1 MANKLRNYKVIISF
15 AAGVLAMIILFF
27 GLKSCFNL
35 GEKTEKSDYY
45 ILTNQISKMNKMVVM
60 EQNTSSMQKT
70 KMGYEVFGKEVSS
83 NSIITYTKT
92 NAQVSYD
99 LNKMKIEV
107 DSIGKKLV
115 ITELPDADIRITP
128 SVEIQSL
135 DDSFFNRISEKDI
148 RNVTQKAKETAIQS
162 IDQNQLRTE
171 GRKQLME
178 NLNNIFVLAKA
189 LNYTIEDKTGKLGIL
204 GL

>member
-1 MANKLRNYKVIISF
+1 MRNYKTILSF
-15 AAGVLAMIILFF
+15 AAGAGVMLLLFF
-27 GLKSCFNL
+27 GLKSCLNL
-35 GEKTEKSDYY
+35 GGKTEKSDYY
-45 ILTNQISKMNKMVVM
+45 ILTNQISKMNKMVVI

-107 DSIGKKLV
+107 DSINKKL
-115 ITELPDADIRITP
+115 IISELPDADIRITP

-148 RNVTQKAKETAIQS
+148 KNVTEKAKETAVKS
-162 IDQNQLRTE
+162 IDQNQLRNE

-178 NLNNIFVLAKA
+178 NLDNIFVLAKA
-189 LNYTIEDKTGKLGIL
+189 LNYTIEDKTGKIGVL

>member
-1 MANKLRNYKVIISF
+1 MLRNYKVILSF
-15 AAGVLAMIILFF
+15 AAGILAMLILFF
-27 GLKSCFNL
+27 GLKSFLNL
-35 GEKTEKSDYY
+35 GGKTEKSDYY

-60 EQNTSSMQKT
+60 EQDISSMQKT
-70 KMGYEVFGKEVSS
+70 KMGYEVFGKEVSN

-99 LNKMKIEV
+99 LNKMKMEV
-107 DSIGKKLV
+107 DSINKKLI

-148 RNVTQKAKETAIQS
+148 KNVTQKAKETAVNS
-162 IDQNQLRTE
+162 VNQNQLRTE
-171 GRKQLME
+171 GHKQLME

-189 LNYTIEDKTGKLGIL
+189 LNYTIEDETGKLGVL

>member
-1 MANKLRNYKVIISF
+1 MRNIKIIVPF
-15 AAGVLAMIILFF
+15 LAGVIVMVILFF
-27 GLKSCFNL
+27 SFRSCLNPAK
-35 GEKTEKSDYY
+35 KTEKSDYY
-45 ILTNQISKMNKMVVM
+45 ILTNQIAKMNKMVVL
-60 EQNTSSMQKT
+60 EQNTSSIQKT
-70 KMGYEVFGKEVSS
+70 KMGYEFFGKEVSS

-99 LNKMKIEV
+99 LNKMKIKV
-107 DSIGKKLV
+107 DSVNKKLL

-128 SVEIQSL
+128 SVEIQSV

-148 RNVTQKAKETAIQS
+148 KNVTQKAKDAALKS
-162 IDQNQLRTE
+162 IDQNKLRTE
-171 GRKQLME
+171 GREQLME

-189 LNYTIEDKTGKLGIL
+189 LNYSIEDQTGKLGIL

>member
-1 MANKLRNYKVIISF
+1 MKNYKVIISF
-15 AAGVLAMIILFF
+15 AAGALIVLFLFL

-35 GEKTEKSDYY
+35 GGKTEKSDYY
-45 ILTNQISKMNKMVVM
+45 ILTNQISKMNKMVVI

-70 KMGYEVFGKEVSS
+70 KMGYEVLGSEVSS

-99 LNKMKIEV
+99 LNQMKIKV
-107 DSIGKKLV
+107 DSINKKLI
-115 ITELPDADIRITP
+115 ITELPNADIRITP

-148 RNVTQKAKETAIQS
+148 KNVTQKAKDAAIKS
-162 IDQNQLRTE
+162 IDQNQLRNE
-171 GRKQLME
+171 GHKQLME

-189 LNYTIEDKTGKLGIL
+189 LNYKIEDETGKLGIL
-204 GL
+204 GM

>member
-1 MANKLRNYKVIISF
+1 
-15 AAGVLAMIILFF
+15 MIILFF
-27 GLKSCFNL
+27 SVKSCFNL
-35 GEKTEKSDYY
+35 SKKTEQSDYY
-45 ILTNQISKMNKMVVM
+45 ILTNQISKMNKMVVI

-70 KMGYEVFGKEVSS
+70 KMGYEILGKEVSS

-99 LNKMKIEV
+99 LNKMKIKV
-107 DSIGKKLV
+107 DSVNKKLI
-115 ITELPDADIRITP
+115 ITDLPDADIRITP
-128 SVEIQSL
+128 SVEIQSM
-135 DDSFFNRISEKDI
+135 DDSFINRISEKDI
-148 RNVTQKAKETAIQS
+148 KNVTQKAKDAAMKS
-162 IDQNQLRTE
+162 VNQNELRTE

-189 LNYTIEDKTGKLGIL
+189 LNYSIEDQTGKLGIL

>member
-1 MANKLRNYKVIISF
+1 LRNLKIIIPF
-15 AAGVLAMIILFF
+15 FAGVLLMLLLFF
-27 GLKSCFNL
+27 GFKSCFNAT
-35 GEKTEKSDYY
+35 EKKEKSDYY
-45 ILTNQISKMNKMVVM
+45 ILTNQISKMNKMVVL
-60 EQNTSSMQKT
+60 EQNFSAMQKT
-70 KMGYEVFGKEVSS
+70 KMSYEFFGKEMTS

-107 DSIGKKLV
+107 DSINKRLV
-115 ITELPDADIRITP
+115 ITELPDAQIRITP

-148 RNVTQKAKETAIQS
+148 KNVTQKAKQTAINS
-162 IDQNQLRTE
+162 VDQNKLRNE
-171 GRKQLME
+171 GRTQLME

-189 LNYTIEDKTGKLGIL
+189 LNYTIEDKTGKIGIL

>member
-1 MANKLRNYKVIISF
+1 
-15 AAGVLAMIILFF
+15 
-27 GLKSCFNL
+27 
-35 GEKTEKSDYY
+35 
-45 ILTNQISKMNKMVVM
+45 M

-70 KMGYEVFGKEVSS
+70 KMGYEVFGKEISS

-107 DSIGKKLV
+107 DSINKKLV

-135 DDSFFNRISEKDI
+135 DDSFINRISEKDI
-148 RNVTQKAKETAIQS
+148 KNVTEKAKETALKS
-162 IDQNQLRTE
+162 IDQNQLRGE

-178 NLNNIFVLAKA
+178 NLDNIFVLAKA
-189 LNYTIEDKTGKLGIL
+189 LNYTIEDKTGKIGIL

>member
-1 MANKLRNYKVIISF
+1 LRNYKIIASF
-15 AAGVLAMIILFF
+15 FAGAGIVLLLFF
-27 GLKSCFNL
+27 GVKSCFNL
-35 GEKTEKSDYY
+35 GGKSEKSDYY
-45 ILTNQISKMNKMVVM
+45 ILTNQISKMNKLVVI

-70 KMGYEVFGKEVSS
+70 KMGLEFFGKEVTS

-107 DSIGKKLV
+107 DSINKKLI
-115 ITELPDADIRITP
+115 ITELPNADIKITP
-128 SVEIQSL
+128 SVEIQSM
-135 DDSFFNRISEKDI
+135 DDSFINRISEKDI
-148 RNVTQKAKETAIQS
+148 KNVTQKAKTAAINS
-162 IDQNQLRTE
+162 IDQNKLRDE
-171 GRKQLME
+171 GHKQLLE

-189 LNYTIEDKTGKLGIL
+189 LNYKIEDQTGKIGIL

>member
-1 MANKLRNYKVIISF
+1 MRNYKVILSF
-15 AAGVLAMIILFF
+15 AAGIIAMLILFF
-27 GLKSCFNL
+27 GLKSCLNL
-35 GEKTEKSDYY
+35 GGKTEKSDYY

-60 EQNTSSMQKT
+60 EQNVSSMQKT
-70 KMGYEVFGKEVSS
+70 KMGYEVFGKEVSN

-107 DSIGKKLV
+107 DSINKKLV

-148 RNVTQKAKETAIQS
+148 KNVTQKAKENAMKS

-189 LNYTIEDKTGKLGIL
+189 LNYTIEDETGKLGIL

>member
-1 MANKLRNYKVIISF
+1 MRNSKVILSF
-15 AAGVLAMIILFF
+15 AAGILVMLALFLGF
-27 GLKSCFNL
+27 RSCLNPTS
-35 GEKTEKSDYY
+35 KTEKSDYY

-60 EQNTSSMQKT
+60 EQNVSSMQKT
-70 KMGYEVFGKEVSS
+70 KMGYEVFGKEVSN

-99 LNKMKIEV
+99 LNKMKMEV
-107 DSIGKKLV
+107 DSINKKLV
-115 ITELPDADIRITP
+115 ITELPEAEIRITP

-148 RNVTQKAKETAIQS
+148 KNVTQKAKETAVNS
-162 IDQNQLRTE
+162 INQNQLRTE

-189 LNYTIEDKTGKLGIL
+189 LNYTIEDETGKLGVL

>member
-1 MANKLRNYKVIISF
+1 MRNYRTILSF
-15 AAGVLAMIILFF
+15 AAGAGAMFLLFF
-27 GLKSCFNL
+27 GLKSCLNL
-35 GEKTEKSDYY
+35 GNKTEKSDYY

-107 DSIGKKLV
+107 DSINKKLI

-135 DDSFFNRISEKDI
+135 DDSFINRISEKDI
-148 RNVTQKAKETAIQS
+148 KNVTQKAKETAEKS
-162 IDQNQLRTE
+162 IDQNQLRSE
-171 GRKQLME
+171 GRKQLIE

-189 LNYTIEDKTGKLGIL
+189 LNYEIEDKTGKIGIL

>member
-1 MANKLRNYKVIISF
+1 M
-15 AAGVLAMIILFF
+15 FF
-27 GLKSCFNL
+27 GLKSCLNL
-35 GEKTEKSDYY
+35 GGKTEKSDYY

-107 DSIGKKLV
+107 DSINKKLV

-148 RNVTQKAKETAIQS
+148 KNVTEKAKESAMKS
-162 IDQNQLRTE
+162 IDQNQLRSE

-178 NLNNIFVLAKA
+178 NLNNVFVLAKA
-189 LNYTIEDKTGKLGIL
+189 LNYTIEDKTGKIGIL

>member
-1 MANKLRNYKVIISF
+1 LKNNKLILSF
-15 AAGVLAMIILFF
+15 AAGIVVMLFLFF
-27 GLKSCFNL
+27 GLKSCFNF
-35 GEKTEKSDYY
+35 GGKTEKSDYY
-45 ILTNQISKMNKMVVM
+45 ILTNQISKMNKMVVL
-60 EQNTSSMQKT
+60 EQNISSMQKT
-70 KMGYEVFGKEVSS
+70 KMGYEIFGNEVSS
-83 NSIITYTKT
+83 NNIITYTKT

-107 DSIGKKLV
+107 DSISKKLI
-115 ITELPDADIRITP
+115 ITELPNADVRITP

-135 DDSFFNRISEKDI
+135 DDSFLNRITEKDI
-148 RNVTQKAKETAIQS
+148 KNVTQKAKDTAIKS
-162 IDQNQLRTE
+162 IDENRLRNE

-189 LNYTIEDKTGKLGIL
+189 LNYTIEDKTGQLGIL

>member
-1 MANKLRNYKVIISF
+1 MRNNKTIISF
-15 AAGVLAMIILFF
+15 VAGAGVMVLLFF
-27 GLKSCFNL
+27 GLKSCLNL

-60 EQNTSSMQKT
+60 EQNSSTMQKT
-70 KMGYEVFGKEVSS
+70 KMGYEVLGKEVSS

-107 DSIGKKLV
+107 DSINKKLV
-115 ITELPDADIRITP
+115 ITELPDAEIRITP

-148 RNVTQKAKETAIQS
+148 KNVTAKAKETAIKS
-162 IDQNQLRTE
+162 IDQNQLRNE

-189 LNYTIEDKTGKLGIL
+189 LNYTIEDETGKVGIL

>member
-1 MANKLRNYKVIISF
+1 ML
-15 AAGVLAMIILFF
+15 ILFF
-27 GLKSCFNL
+27 GLKSCLNL
-35 GEKTEKSDYY
+35 GGKTEKSDYY

-60 EQNTSSMQKT
+60 EQDISSMQKT
-70 KMGYEVFGKEVSS
+70 KMGYEVFGKEVSN

-107 DSIGKKLV
+107 DSINKKLV
-115 ITELPDADIRITP
+115 ITELPDAEIRITP

-148 RNVTQKAKETAIQS
+148 KNVTQKAKETAIKS
-162 IDQNQLRTE
+162 VNQNQLRTE
-171 GRKQLME
+171 GRKQLLE

-189 LNYTIEDKTGKLGIL
+189 LDYTIEDETGKLGVL

>member
-1 MANKLRNYKVIISF
+1 MKNIRFIIPF
-15 AAGVLAMIILFF
+15 VAGALLMIVLFF
-27 GLKSCFNL
+27 GLKSCFNF
-35 GEKTEKSDYY
+35 GNKTEQSDYY
-45 ILTNQISKMNKMVVM
+45 ILTNQISKMNKMVVV
-60 EQNTSSMQKT
+60 EQNFSAMQKT
-70 KMGYEVFGKEVSS
+70 KMGYEFFGKEVSS

-99 LNKMKIEV
+99 LNKMNIKV
-107 DSIGKKLV
+107 DSINKKLI
-115 ITELPDADIRITP
+115 ITDLPEADVRITP

-148 RNVTQKAKETAIQS
+148 KNVTQKAKETAVKS
-162 IDQNQLRTE
+162 VDQNKLRTE
-171 GRKQLME
+171 GHKQLME

-189 LNYTIEDKTGKLGIL
+189 LNYKIEDQTGKIGIL

>member
-1 MANKLRNYKVIISF
+1 MRNNKVIISF
-15 AAGVLAMIILFF
+15 VAGAGAVLLVFF
-27 GLKSCFNL
+27 GLKSCLNL
-35 GEKTEKSDYY
+35 GGKTEKSDYY

-70 KMGYEVFGKEVSS
+70 KMGYEVLGKEVSS

-107 DSIGKKLV
+107 DSINKKLV

-135 DDSFFNRISEKDI
+135 DDSFFNRITEKDI
-148 RNVTQKAKETAIQS
+148 KGVTEKAKETALKS
-162 IDQNQLRTE
+162 IDQNQLRSE

-178 NLNNIFVLAKA
+178 NLDHIFVLAKA
-189 LNYTIEDKTGKLGIL
+189 LNYTIEDKTGKIGIL

>member
-1 MANKLRNYKVIISF
+1 MRNYKPILSF
-15 AAGVLAMIILFF
+15 VAGAGAMILLFF
-27 GLKSCFNL
+27 GLKSCLNL
-35 GEKTEKSDYY
+35 GGKTEKSEYY
-45 ILTNQISKMNKMVVM
+45 ILTNQISKMNKMVVI
-60 EQNTSSMQKT
+60 EQNSSSMQKT
-70 KMGYEVFGKEVSS
+70 KMGYEFMGKEVSS
-83 NSIITYTKT
+83 NSIITFTKT

-107 DSIGKKLV
+107 DSINKKLV
-115 ITELPDADIRITP
+115 ITELPDAEIKITP
-128 SVEIQSL
+128 SVEIQSM

-148 RNVTQKAKETAIQS
+148 KNVTVKAKETAVKS

-178 NLNNIFVLAKA
+178 NLDNIFVLAKA
-189 LNYTIEDKTGKLGIL
+189 LNYTIEDKTGKIGIL

>member
-1 MANKLRNYKVIISF
+1 
-15 AAGVLAMIILFF
+15 
-27 GLKSCFNL
+27 
-35 GEKTEKSDYY
+35 
-45 ILTNQISKMNKMVVM
+45 MNKMVVL

-70 KMGYEVFGKEVSS
+70 KMGYEFLGKEVSS

-107 DSIGKKLV
+107 DSVNKKLI

-148 RNVTQKAKETAIQS
+148 KNVTQKAKDTAIKS
-162 IDQNQLRTE
+162 IDQNKLRTE
-171 GRKQLME
+171 GREQLME

-189 LNYTIEDKTGKLGIL
+189 LHYTIEDKTGKI
-204 GL
+204 GLLDL

>member
-1 MANKLRNYKVIISF
+1 MRNYKPILSF
-15 AAGVLAMIILFF
+15 VAGAGAMILLFF
-27 GLKSCFNL
+27 GLKSCLNL
-35 GEKTEKSDYY
+35 GGKTEKSDYY
-45 ILTNQISKMNKMVVM
+45 ILTNQISKMNKMVVI
-60 EQNTSSMQKT
+60 EQNNSTMQKT
-70 KMGYEVFGKEVSS
+70 KMGYEIMGKEVSS
-83 NSIITYTKT
+83 NSIITFTKT

-107 DSIGKKLV
+107 DSINKKLV
-115 ITELPDADIRITP
+115 ITELPDADIKITP
-128 SVEIQSL
+128 SVEIQSM

-148 RNVTQKAKETAIQS
+148 KNVTAKAKETAIKS

-178 NLNNIFVLAKA
+178 NLDNIFVLAKA
-189 LNYTIEDKTGKLGIL
+189 LNYTIEDKTGKIGIL